1 MVRNNESKQR
11 EGTKELHEIARYE
24 QIAVDIASRI
34 ARHEYAVGDKL
45 YGRSVLAGQYN
56 VSPETIRRAV
66 ALLQSVHI
74 VQVEAGRG
82 IIVKDREK
90 AVDYVEKFNQ
100 RKGLMAAQQEFAELL
115 LKRQALDAEIEQ
127 QIKKILS
134 YTSRMAT
141 LLPRVD
147 DIYVPKESPLVGKS
161 LQEVEFRNQTG
172 ATVLAVERGS
182 EEYLTPKSSDTIQA
196 DDILIFVG
204 DEGSKAKVEALVN
217 AQTK

>member
-147 DIYVPKESPLVGKS
+147 DIYVPEESPLVGKS
-161 LQEVEFRNQTG
+161 LQEVDFRNQTG

-182 EEYLTPKSSDTIQA
+182 EEYLTPKSSDPIRA
-196 DDILIFVG
+196 NDILIFVG

-217 AQTK
+217 AQMQ

>member
-1 MVRNNESKQR
+1 MVSNNESKQR
-11 EGTKELHEIARYE
+11 EKTKELHEIARYE
-24 QIAVDIASRI
+24 QIAVDIAGRI
-34 ARHEYAVGDKL
+34 ARHEYAVGEKL

-66 ALLQSVHI
+66 ALLQSVRV

-82 IIVKDREK
+82 IIVKDWEK

-100 RKGLMAAQQEFAELL
+100 RKGLMAAQQEFADLL

-134 YTSRMAT
+134 YTSRMAA

-147 DIYVPKESPLVGKS
+147 DIYVPEGSPLVGKS
-161 LQEVEFRNQTG
+161 LQEVDFRNRTG

-182 EEYLTPKSSDTIQA
+182 EEYLTPKSSDTICA
-196 DDILIFVG
+196 NDILVFVG
-204 DEGSKAKVEALVN
+204 DEGSKAKVEELVN
-217 AQTK
+217 G

>member
-1 MVRNNESKQR
+1 M
-11 EGTKELHEIARYE
+11 
-24 QIAVDIASRI
+24 
-34 ARHEYAVGDKL
+34 
-45 YGRSVLAGQYN
+45 LAGQYN

-147 DIYVPKESPLVGKS
+147 DIYVPEESPLVGKS
-161 LQEVEFRNQTG
+161 LQEVDFRNQTG

-182 EEYLTPKSSDTIQA
+182 EEYLTPKSSDPIRA
-196 DDILIFVG
+196 NDILIFVG

-217 AQTK
+217 AQMQ

>member
-127 QIKKILS
+127 QIEKILS

>member
-115 LKRQALDAEIEQ
+115 LNRQALDAEIEQ

-147 DIYVPKESPLVGKS
+147 DIYVPEESPLVGKS
-161 LQEVEFRNQTG
+161 LQEVDFRNQTG

-182 EEYLTPKSSDTIQA
+182 EEYLTPKSSDPIRA
-196 DDILIFVG
+196 NDILIFVG

-217 AQTK
+217 AQMQ